1 MWLSNSLKSS
11 IRSDKGCFQTKIAW
25 TQALN
30 FYPIT
35 MLPPRYLWKYWKWSY
50 QCKNKTLSLFNLGFV
65 FQQHFNTNSFKW
77 IKTKLTNS
85 NSVIYFIY
93 AQYHVNPL
101 LAWLTFPSIEIYYIW
116 SYFCIDYRYFFLL
129 WTNLFVVTLLADMY
143 STLQTAI
150 MHKNMVVD
158 IHVLSQAP
166 AHTDVTI
173 TSFMFISS
181 WQEQKQK

>member
-1 MWLSNSLKSS
+1 MRLSNSLKSS

-85 NSVIYFIY
+85 NSVIYFLICSVSCQPFVSMADISQHWNLLHMTILLY
-93 AQYHVNPL
+93 WLQIFLSSLNKPL
-101 LAWLTFPSIEIYYIW
+101 CCHTVS
-116 SYFCIDYRYFFLL
+116 RYVF
-129 WTNLFVVTLLADMY
+129 Y
-143 STLQTAI
+143 STGSNNA
-150 MHKNMVVD
+150 
-158 IHVLSQAP
+158 
-166 AHTDVTI
+166 
-173 TSFMFISS
+173 
-181 WQEQKQK
+181 